1 MAFRLTTT
9 TEATQRITAIP
20 ISATTGSAIRC
31 DLTTFEDR
39 VTFCWWVYFED
50 PGSDTEM
57 TIAGTYTAPTTQHVG
72 LLVDRSASGA
82 TWRLRPILKSNSLG
96 YIHTF
101 PTSPVGKWYLITL
114 TCRTAVAGVL
124 AQAQTAI
131 HDPALGTT
139 TVVDHGFNSTAGVAP
154 DNAVIGNGGI
164 FLSGGSR
171 NFTGIVLFSV
181 IKGHLFGGVGT
192 NFDGLPAIDIA
203 SALVTNKGLSGPITF
218 GTETQTLTTSGT
230 PTGGTIRLTFE
241 GQQTGTIAHNAS
253 AATVKSALEALS
265 NIGVNDI
272 VVTGGPLNTTPVVI
286 EFVGALCQGANR
298 TLITLTS
305 NALTGGT
312 SPTVAISRSREF
324 GTFSACRYA
333 VNYSAGA
340 LANSMG
346 DARIGKSLVAGGDP
360 SGSLSCFDAG
370 SGSFPNYH
378 QLARGSTVTG
388 TILSVNPYLYGTMA
402 YPLPTDVTVG
412 TDSLPAT
419 ALTLAASGRRGRNL
433 TKLANWI
440 NNGTGSGQLRV
451 GFFANSR
458 AVYPAQYALRLSDGT
473 YPGRTMAT
481 NFSDM
486 GIVGQAGLWNNGR
499 IIGGLFPVPT
509 CQWSGT
515 NALEGAY
522 GPDCS
527 AALPRCLSAVPAPV
541 NPSAVFTSLVDSTL
555 GSRFGLASRT
565 ATSVPTSGADANN
578 YRGTGC
584 GVRLSPNCTYRI
596 MIRPEAGLPVT
607 DGLEVKLHFTNYPAS
622 STVSAKKVVGASQSA
637 AEDSSSSVAAPGLGA
652 SSAAAPPTAKSITVV
667 SAASLTSQIAH
678 TSYGSVTVNDVDN
691 GFSTLAAGDMM
702 QLSSSAGTSNVYN
715 EAWIVRTVT
724 GKGTA
729 SCVIA
734 YEWLP
739 RQAPIVG
746 DKVTYIKS
754 DEIVASA
761 TATFDAGEVSA
772 GKWRGIEIVAGGTGD
787 GVILWGIEFRNT
799 TRDGVFVVPVGRSGC
814 GAWIQAARWPRV
826 EDSGGVSL
834 NERIFS
840 IFDLD
845 VFVATTADQ
854 GTASGHYVESYDTL
868 IDYVQADAPDTEIVL
883 YATGPEWTGENT
895 LNKSDVGDKYDYT
908 AAMQYAA
915 ASAGVPMT
923 AFLFGR
929 YTSAFGR
936 LMSGDDTTESPTH
949 PSCVL
954 DVTFLGAQIEGL
966 TPAATGWRGR
976 SRSRV
981 LGGVR

>member
-1 MAFRLTTT
+1 MAFRLTSTSI
-9 TEATQRITAIP
+9 ATQQIRGLP
-20 ISATTGSAIRC
+20 ISATTGAAIKC
-31 DLTTFEDR
+31 DSTVDSNDTVFA
-39 VTFCWWVYFED
+39 VWCYFEAD
-50 PGSDTEM
+50 PGADDSYAIFKTYS
-57 TIAGTYTAPTTQHVG
+57 GTNTNHVSLYLKRESGGTVWKITTYFK
-72 LLVDRSASGA
+72 A
-82 TWRLRPILKSNSLG
+82 NSLNQA
-96 YIHTF
+96 TF
-101 PTSPVGKWYLITL
+101 PSSPIGKWYLIAL
-114 TCRTAVAGVL
+114 THRARPGTANDYYYI
-124 AQAQTAI
+124 TI
-131 HDPALGTT
+131 HDPQAGTT
-139 TVVDHGFNSTAGVAP
+139 TIGAFGITSAASVAP
-154 DNAVIGNGGI
+154 TLACIGGFVTSEGSFSANPLGI
-164 FLSGGSR
+164 FIPAILSGVFIVDGS
-171 NFTGIVLFSV
+171 SQD
-181 IKGHLFGGVGT
+181 GVT
-192 NFDGLPAIDIA
+192 TVSLATLA
-203 SALVTNKGLSGPITF
+203 TNKGLAGPIAYNSF
-218 GTETQTLTTSGT
+218 
-230 PTGGTIRLTFE
+230 
-241 GQQTGTIAHNAS
+241 AS
-253 AATVKSALEALS
+253 CVWAA
-265 NIGVNDI
+265 N
-272 VVTGGPLNTTPVVI
+272 
-286 EFVGALCQGANR
+286 
-298 TLITLTS
+298 
-305 NALTGGT
+305 
-312 SPTVAISRSREF
+312 
-324 GTFSACRYA
+324 YA
-333 VNYSAGA
+333 AGA
-340 LANSMG
+340 YNSTNE
-346 DARIGKSLVAGGDP
+346 DARAGKTLLAGGDA
-360 SGSLSCFDAG
+360 SGNLCVLDTG
-370 SGSFPNYH
+370 SGTFPNYH
-378 QLARGSTVTG
+378 QQPRGSTITG

-402 YPLPTDVTVG
+402 YPPPTDVTVG

-451 GFFANSR
+451 GLFGNSR
-458 AVYPAQYALRLSDGT
+458 AVFSAQYALRLSDGT

-527 AALPRCLSAVPAPV
+527 AALPRCLSAVPAAV

-565 ATSVPTSGADANN
+565 ATQVPTNGADANN

-584 GVRLSPNCTYRI
+584 GVRLGVGCTYRI
-596 MIRPEAGLPVT
+596 MIRPELGLPVT
-607 DGLEVKLHFTNYPAS
+607 DGLEVKLHFLNYPAS
-622 STVSAKKVVGASQSA
+622 STVSARKVVGASQSA
-637 AEDSSSSVAAPGLGA
+637 TEDSSDVAAAPGIGSA
-652 SSAAAPPTAKSITVV
+652 SLYAPPTAKSITAV

-702 QLSSSAGTSNVYN
+702 QLSTSAGASSTYN

-729 SCVIA
+729 TCVIT

-739 RQAPIVG
+739 RQAPIIG
-746 DKVTYIKS
+746 DKVTYCKGS
-754 DEIVASA
+754 DLLHVA
-761 TATFDAGEVSA
+761 TASFAANEVAA
-772 GKWRGIEIVAGGTGD
+772 GKWRGIEVVAGGTGD

-840 IFDLD
+840 LFDLD

-895 LNKSDVGDKYDYT
+895 LSKVDVGDKYDYT

-915 ASAGVPMT
+915 AAAEVPMT

-929 YTSAFGR
+929 YISAFGR
-936 LMSGDDTTESPTH
+936 LMTGDDVTESPTH

-954 DVTFLGAQIEGL
+954 DVTLLGLQIDGLNPEGS
-966 TPAATGWRGR
+966 TSRQIRTYR
-976 SRSRV
+976 SMRRRRV
-981 LGGVR
+981 